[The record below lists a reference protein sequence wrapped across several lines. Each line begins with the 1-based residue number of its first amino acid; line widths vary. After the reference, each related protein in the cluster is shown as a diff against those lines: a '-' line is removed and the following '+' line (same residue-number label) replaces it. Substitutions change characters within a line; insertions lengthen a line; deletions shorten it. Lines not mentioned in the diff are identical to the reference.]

1 MKKIFILIGIFSM
14 FLVNCFILSA
24 AQTVNL
30 NGSSWQLSRIR
41 QNGVNLEIP
50 RNTKITVSFSG
61 NKISGFSGINRYNGT
76 YRVRNNTTLSTDIST
91 TLMGGSEELMNFE
104 MAFLDILQ
112 SSPKINYNNGD
123 TLNFN
128 KSSNS
133 NNQSD
138 ENSLSRLT
146 KELSGTDWKLVN
158 MNGKEVRN
166 VGITISFSGNKING
180 NSGINSYFS
189 DYIITAGNI
198 TIGTVGSTEMAGS
211 DSLMKTERQYIELLQ
226 NAKKIELVN
235 KTTLVLTTNRGKTL
249 TFEKL

>member
-112 SSPKINYNNGD
+112 SSPKINYNKGTLTLKNSNGD
-123 TLNFN
+123 TLSFN
-128 KSSNS
+128 KSSN
-133 NNQSD
+133 
-138 ENSLSRLT
+138 
-146 KELSGTDWKLVN
+146 
-158 MNGKEVRN
+158 
-166 VGITISFSGNKING
+166 
-180 NSGINSYFS
+180 
-189 DYIITAGNI
+189 
-198 TIGTVGSTEMAGS
+198 
-211 DSLMKTERQYIELLQ
+211 
-226 NAKKIELVN
+226 
-235 KTTLVLTTNRGKTL
+235 
-249 TFEKL
+249 